1 MLTDWDEEMKEKR
14 KIIMSVLGGNRW
26 MMGLFP
32 DVGRIGGGTGL
43 EIRG

>member
-14 KIIMSVLGGNRW
+14 KIIMSVFGGNRW
-26 MMGLFP
+26 MMGLFF
-32 DVGRIGGGTGL
+32 DVGRIGGGIGL